1 MSDIKEKLVKQA
13 SKLVCTIADNLSSG
27 EGYTEEGLEE
37 RINEYV
43 NDAIDTQD
51 IDNKVE
57 EALAE
62 ADLSDKMEDAL
73 ENADLSDKVQ
83 DVLDNHD
90 SIVDEDKA
98 TELANDAIGEI
109 DWYHVIS
116 ENDLATEDWVDKRI
130 REEMDAKLF
139 SFLQGVAM
147 KCFEHDHQAW
157 IDAIRQQGVN
167 KYKMELEAKKEE
179 STETETKE
187 ECES

>member
-43 NDAIDTQD
+43 NDAIDNQD

-62 ADLSDKMEDAL
+62 ADLSDRMQDAL
-73 ENADLSDKVQ
+73 
-83 DVLDNHD
+83 DNNH

-109 DWYHVIS
+109 DWYDVIS
-116 ENDLATEDWVDKRI
+116 DNDLATEDWVDKRI

-139 SFLQGVAM
+139 SFLQNVA
-147 KCFEHDHQAW
+147 KKIE
-157 IDAIRQQGVN
+157 
-167 KYKMELEAKKEE
+167 MELEAKKEE

>member
-43 NDAIDTQD
+43 NDAIDNQD

-62 ADLSDKMEDAL
+62 ADLSDRVQDAL
-73 ENADLSDKVQ
+73 
-83 DVLDNHD
+83 DNNH

-109 DWYHVIS
+109 DWYDVIS
-116 ENDLATEDWVDKRI
+116 DNDLATEDWVDKRI

-139 SFLQGVAM
+139 SFLQDVAL

-157 IDAIRQQGVN
+157 MDAIRQQGVN
-167 KYKMELEAKKEE
+167 EYKVTEKIEMELEAKKEE